1 MHNFIWF
8 WQFRRKQLFLKL
20 ISVSGIGPKSGL
32 AIMASVADHGGLI
45 NAIEGKMLHI

>member
-8 WQFRRKQLFLKL
+8 WQFRRKTIVLKINQCL
-20 ISVSGIGPKSGL
+20 WNWPKSGL